1 MEKYLIIYGH
11 KSNISHTKEITWRE
25 TEEDAKAFKPFNPDY
40 IVYQIIYVPEGKG
53 Y

>member
-11 KSNISHTKEITWRE
+11 KSNTPYTKEFTWRE
-25 TEEDAKAFKPFNPDY
+25 TKEEAERFKPLRPDY
-40 IVYQIIYVPEGKG
+40 EVFQIIFVQEGKG

>member
-11 KSNISHTKEITWRE
+11 KDNNPYDKSFTWRE
-25 TEEDAKAFKPFNPDY
+25 TKEAAESFKPDWVVF
-40 IVYQIIYVPEGKG
+40 QIIYVPEGKG

>member
-11 KSNISHTKEITWRE
+11 IDNVSTMKDFTWRE
-25 TEEDAKAFKPFNPDY
+25 TLEDAKKFKPSRPDW
-40 IVYQIIYVPEGKG
+40 VVFQIIHVPEGKG

>member
-11 KSNISHTKEITWRE
+11 KDNTTHTKNLTWRE
-25 TEEDAKAFKPFNPDY
+25 TKEEAERFTPFNPDY
-40 IVYQIIYVPEGKG
+40 MVFQIIYVPEGKG

>member
-11 KSNISHTKEITWRE
+11 KSNTSDTKQITWRE
-25 TEEDAKAFKPFNPDY
+25 TEEDANAFRPYNPDY
-40 IVYQIIYVPEGKG
+40 VVFQIIYVPEGKC